1 MTTCPKCKKQELKA
15 GEELC
20 PHCLNKKTNLW
31 VKVGEGVIVVVG
43 VVLAVI
49 FGGKRGKTS

>member
-1 MTTCPKCKKQELKA
+1 MPICPKCMKQELKA

-31 VKVGEGVIVVVG
+31 AKVGEGVVVVVV
-43 VVLAVI
+43 VVLAAI
-49 FGGKRGKTS
+49 FGGKGGKSS

>member
-1 MTTCPKCKKQELKA
+1 MATCPKCKKQELKA

-31 VKVGEGVIVVVG
+31 VKVVEGVIVVVG